1 MNADKVIGINE
12 NVVGKV
18 IVMVPLGY
26 ELREYY
32 EEKGK
37 SKFKTLKACTD
48 LDAMCITASNM
59 KECFSSFERI
69 FPEAEYIREECL
81 KPRTW

>member
-1 MNADKVIGINE
+1 MNDMVIGIDE
-12 NVVGKV
+12 EVMGKV

-32 EEKGK
+32 KEKGK

-48 LDAMCITASNM
+48 LDVMVITASNM
-59 KECFSSFERI
+59 KECFSSFRRV
-69 FPEAEYIREECL
+69 FPEAEYISQECL
-81 KPRTW
+81 KPRTH

>member
-1 MNADKVIGINE
+1 MNSDMVIGINE
-12 NVVGKV
+12 EVEGKV

-32 EEKGK
+32 KEKGK

-48 LDAMCITASNM
+48 LDAMVITASNM
-59 KECFSSFERI
+59 KECLSNFARI
-69 FPEAEYIREECL
+69 FPEAEYISEDCI
-81 KPRTW
+81 KPRTC